1 MAGIE
6 IISGKRGKQYIGVS
20 KYVHMHNEPRTSMYP
35 CPLQRMMEHFDEKY
49 FQRWF
54 CRPTRRSHLTEV
66 FEELAMTYDL
76 KNGHNDYA
84 KVVTL
89 FHVFSE
95 ITFATCTAQRFFMNR
110 QERPRKSWDPRRIFS
125 TLKETMMMMTTR
137 MMKKTIRIWT
147 ALAAAQPLGS

>member
-20 KYVHMHNEPRTSMYP
+20 KYVHNEMSMSRALPYP
-35 CPLQRMMEHFDEKY
+35 YPLQRMMEHFDEKY

-76 KNGHNDYA
+76 K
-84 KVVTL
+84 K
-89 FHVFSE
+89 
-95 ITFATCTAQRFFMNR
+95 AT
-110 QERPRKSWDPRRIFS
+110 
-125 TLKETMMMMTTR
+125 MTTR
-137 MMKKTIRIWT
+137 KWLHYFMCFQRS
-147 ALAAAQPLGS
+147 LLPLVRPSGSL